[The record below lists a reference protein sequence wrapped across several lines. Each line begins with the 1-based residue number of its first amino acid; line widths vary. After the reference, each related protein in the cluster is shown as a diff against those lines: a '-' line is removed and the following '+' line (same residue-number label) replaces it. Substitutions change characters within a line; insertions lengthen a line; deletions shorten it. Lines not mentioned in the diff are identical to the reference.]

1 MNEKDLLVN
10 FMAKKSALEASKEA
24 AKVAQAEFDTVEKD
38 LIEHL
43 TSIEADATASYDG
56 IGYAKMT
63 KPTVYASCL
72 KENEEQLKDT
82 LRKIGRADLIRET
95 VNARSL
101 SALVKEQLEKGE
113 TPPAEVNYYL
123 KTSIRTY

>member
-1 MNEKDLLVN
+1 MEKELLVK
-10 FMAKKSALEASKEA
+10 FKAKKDALEAAKEA
-24 AKVAQAEFDTVEKD
+24 AKAAQAEFDQAEKA

-43 TSIEADATASYDG
+43 TAIEADATASYDG

-72 KENEEQLKDT
+72 KENEDKLKET
-82 LRKIGRADLIRET
+82 LRKIGRGDLIRET
-95 VNARSL
+95 VNPRSL